1 MSSVRFFKKAVCLGI
16 AMLLPVGFC
25 PSQVFAEETATVSFV
40 VEEEI
45 SGEHPDESVPF
56 TFILEPDEEG
66 TPVPECLT
74 ATIEGEG
81 EVAFDDIVY
90 TSSGVFEYTI
100 YQLQGDAEGYTYDNS
115 VYHVEVDVNRD
126 YSGALHTTIVSFK
139 NEETEKSDA
148 FAFINEY
155 DDSELVVETETTTT
169 KETTTKTTKTTT
181 TKASST
187 KASSATPR
195 TGDDFNLN
203 RMVSVL
209 LLSAM
214 IIALG
219 VTSIMRHKK
228 EKKA

>member
-1 MSSVRFFKKAVCLGI
+1 
-16 AMLLPVGFC
+16 
-25 PSQVFAEETATVSFV
+25 
-40 VEEEI
+40 
-45 SGEHPDESVPF
+45 
-56 TFILEPDEEG
+56 
-66 TPVPECLT
+66 
-74 ATIEGEG
+74 
-81 EVAFDDIVY
+81 
-90 TSSGVFEYTI
+90 
-100 YQLQGDAEGYTYDNS
+100 
-115 VYHVEVDVNRD
+115 VEVDVDSD
-126 YSGALHTTIVSFK
+126 YMGALHTTIVSFK

-169 KETTTKTTKTTT
+169 KETTTKTTKTKTKTT

-214 IIALG
+214 IIVLG
-219 VTSIMRHKK
+219 ITSIIRHKK